1 MIKRDLLK
9 EIENGLKIVTDTVNE
24 GILNND
30 TKEAFEIINNKM
42 KEMVGVDIDTVNTVS
57 FDTIKNMI
65 NVGFENNTDK
75 YIAFGMLLKLQ
86 GYLYKQEGDI
96 SKEIFYYL
104 VSISAFNEGFTCD
117 DTYLDNYKDHI
128 IEIIGELQKYELSIE
143 ESKEV
148 FISYELIGKY
158 DKAED
163 VLYEMI
169 NKSQDKE
176 SIKKLGID
184 FYNRLLEKSEDDL
197 VKGNLSMDEVHEG
210 LKDLM

>member
-9 EIENGLKIVTDTVNE
+9 EIENGLKIVTDTINE

-30 TKEAFEIINNKM
+30 KSEAFKIINNKM
-42 KEMVGVDIDTVNTVS
+42 KEMVGVDIDTINTVS

-65 NVGFENNTDK
+65 NAGFENNTDK
-75 YIAFGMLLKLQ
+75 YIALGMLLKFE
-86 GYLYKQEGDI
+86 GYLYKKQDDI

-104 VSISAFNEGFTCD
+104 ASISSFNEGFTSD
-117 DTYLDNYKDHI
+117 DTYLNNYKEHI
-128 IEIIGELQKYELSIE
+128 IEIIQELQKYELSIE
-143 ESKEV
+143 ESIEV
-148 FISYELIGKY
+148 FTSYELLSKY

-169 NKSQDKE
+169 NKAEDKQ
-176 SIKKLGID
+176 SIKKLAID
-184 FYNRLLEKSEDDL
+184 FYNRLLEKSEEDL
-197 VKGNLSMDEVHEG
+197 EKGNLPIDEVKEG